1 MTVSEFLCIAA
12 AIASVCDSQNHIALS
27 FPYMEHL
34 GIKNG
39 GFSEKKKTMDFPM
52 DPIKSSGISRL
63 VMSDGSPA
71 TKMVLSSLP
80 RPSGMACAWMM
91 DLVASRHRSPSDLI
105 ISVSQ

>member
-1 MTVSEFLCIAA
+1 MEA
-12 AIASVCDSQNHIALS
+12 
-27 FPYMEHL
+27 FP
-34 GIKNG
+34 
-39 GFSEKKKTMDFPM
+39 KKKTMDFPM

-105 ISVSQ
+105 FCFNNDMLTEETSKNQE